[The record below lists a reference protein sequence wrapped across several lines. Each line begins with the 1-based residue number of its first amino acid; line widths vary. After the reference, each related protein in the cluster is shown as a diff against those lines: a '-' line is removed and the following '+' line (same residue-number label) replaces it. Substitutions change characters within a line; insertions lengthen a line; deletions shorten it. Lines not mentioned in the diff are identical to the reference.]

1 VIPLQEFLMVATDS
15 FSVRYQDLL
24 DGSYDC
30 VDRIVFNGYCALL
43 CSPGGFRTWWR
54 EVYGNDDHLDDAHV
68 MRWAGRFAR
77 RVRAMAKKR
86 KIPIVEKVSDER
98 MHPVAEQHRPS
109 DVNQKGL
116 FCITIHR
123 APNSVWGVKATA
135 SGSPHLA
142 RKSPPV
148 WVNHF
153 AFHFQD
159 PDWGHVTF
167 KICPHPPF
175 SVQVTLN
182 GHEYVARQALRRA
195 IPFTKEGNCFTGT
208 TRLADLDQVAETL
221 RSESA
226 VGPLRKVCERWFSSA
241 VLCYLLPVAQ
251 QQALDMRYEWSVYQL
266 EYSRNLLFSKG
277 RIMEE
282 IFQSVIDRTRR
293 VLDVGTVRTLF
304 GRKKRPKSRRGHK
317 APRFEVVVERPTY
330 DLIVFKVHCRLLTLK
345 IYTKGDRV
353 LRIEAIVHN
362 AKKEFAK
369 GYGVDHFAEIA
380 EALRSLVERFL
391 EVLRSVEACW
401 VSDETLERLPER
413 SQVGAAKVAGLDLNC
428 WRMRAVMMAVLA
440 LSAGVRGFRAEQ
452 LAERVAQMLGT
463 SYTPRQAAYDL
474 KKLRGKG
481 LIEKIEGT
489 RRYLSSADGLR
500 TIMAVVVLR
509 EKVIKPILA
518 GTVSRRHGRPPKN
531 RDSLDQHYQIIR
543 DEIEKIL
550 QELNIAA

>member
-1 VIPLQEFLMVATDS
+1 MIATDS

-30 VDRIVFNGYCALL
+30 VDRIVFNGYCPLL

-54 EVYGNDDHLDDAHV
+54 DVYGSDEHLDDAHM

-77 RVRAMAKKR
+77 RVRAMAKQR
-86 KIPIVEKVSDER
+86 NIPILEKVAGER
-98 MHPVAEQHRPS
+98 MQQVAEQYRPT
-109 DVNQKGL
+109 DANQKGL

-135 SGSPHLA
+135 SGSPHLS

-175 SVQVTLN
+175 SVQVILN
-182 GHEYVARQALRRA
+182 GHEYVARQALRQS
-195 IPFTKEGNCFTGT
+195 IPFTKEGNCFTAT
-208 TRLADLDQVAETL
+208 TRLAELDQVAETL
-221 RSESA
+221 RSASA
-226 VGPLRKVCERWFSSA
+226 KGPLQQVCERWFFSA

-251 QQALDMRYEWSVYQL
+251 QRTLDMRYQWSVYQL
-266 EYSRNLLFSKG
+266 EYSRNLLFSNG

-282 IFQSVIDRTRR
+282 VFQSVIDRTRR

-304 GRKKRPKSRRGHK
+304 GRKNRPNFRRGQK

-362 AKKEFAK
+362 AKKEFAR
-369 GYGVDHFAEIA
+369 GYGLDHFAEIA

-401 VSDETLERLPER
+401 VSDESWESLSEP
-413 SQVGAAKVAGLDLNC
+413 SQVGAARMAGLDLNRC
-428 WRMRAVMMAVLA
+428 RVRAVMMAVLA

-452 LAERVAQMLGT
+452 LAERVAEILGA

-489 RRYLSSADGLR
+489 RRYLAPADGLR
-500 TIMAVVVLR
+500 TIMAVVLLR
-509 EKVIKPILA
+509 EKVLKPILA
-518 GTVSRRHGRPPKN
+518 GTVSRRHGHPPEN
-531 RDSLDQHYQIIR
+531 RDPLDKHYQVIR
-543 DEIEKIL
+543 NEIEQIL